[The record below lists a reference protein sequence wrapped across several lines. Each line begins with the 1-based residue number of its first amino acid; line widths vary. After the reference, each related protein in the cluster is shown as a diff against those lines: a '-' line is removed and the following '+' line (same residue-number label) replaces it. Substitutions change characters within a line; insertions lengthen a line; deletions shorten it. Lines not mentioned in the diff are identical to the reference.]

1 MNSDQNY
8 SDNPLVD
15 SSNSPNSEE
24 DTLSLF
30 TISPKSNISPSSPKY
45 PDYISPDISKKLETD
60 VLLNIFKIHKPN
72 EEEIVPKK
80 KIEFII
86 KKLLKE
92 KRGRK
97 VKQHKNNE
105 YINKTNNKRKH
116 ISKDFDNLQTKIQ
129 VNFIT
134 FIVDIS
140 NDALLA
146 EFGIKNK
153 KYNFKDISY
162 DIKKKVSF
170 KFCDK
175 LKNSIIKDILSEE
188 ISPKY
193 KICDDKNINM
203 KILNEVCEKSKWL
216 NEFFNMKYLKLFEIY
231 YNNKKPLKSFIFNHK
246 NIVLSS
252 KTKSF
257 FDLLLKNKDD
267 ETELIETAN
276 SVYFYGYN
284 RLIGKGSFTIELS
297 ENELNE

>member
-1 MNSDQNY
+1 MYSNQNY

-15 SSNSPNSEE
+15 SSNSPNSED

-30 TISPKSNISPSSPKY
+30 SSSPRSNINTSSPKY
-45 PDYISPDISKKLETD
+45 SDYISQDISKGLETS
-60 VLLNIFKIHKPN
+60 VLLDIFKTHKLN
-72 EEEIVPKK
+72 EEEFVNK
-80 KIEFII
+80 KIRFST
-86 KKLLKE
+86 KKLIKVQ
-92 KRGRK
+92 RGRK
-97 VKQHKNNE
+97 FEELENNE
-105 YINKTNNKRKH
+105 YISKRKH
-116 ISKDFDNLQTKIQ
+116 KSKDFDNLQTKIQ
-129 VNFIT
+129 VNFIN

-146 EFGIKNK
+146 EFGKKIK

-203 KILNEVCEKSKWL
+203 KILNEVCKKSKWL

-231 YNNKKPLKSFIFNHK
+231 YNGEKPLKSFIFHHK
-246 NIVLSS
+246 NIVLSN

-257 FDLLLKNKDD
+257 HDLLLKNEDD
-267 ETELIETAN
+267 KTELIETAN

-284 RLIGKGSFTIELS
+284 RLIGRGSFIIELS